1 MKKLIVAGCVVAV
14 VLASEGRQPTEWERF
29 DYMKDVTRVPHA
41 AKVPFR
47 LGVARWTY
55 HTVAKEYNGLA
66 KVLESMRK
74 VDCHYLGL
82 ISKTLSY
89 DASDAEIAQYKAF
102 LASYGVE
109 TVTLGPDEVSADEA
123 EARRIFE
130 FAKRFGM
137 KTVSLLPCEKKTIDG
152 KEVDVESEAALDVVE
167 KLVKEYD
174 IRVAIHNHG
183 PDMPNLYPTAEAIWK
198 RIEKRDARIGFC
210 FDIGHQYRAGHDPVA
225 AIRKYGK
232 RIYDVHLKNIK
243 SHPVCNL
250 ATPGPR
256 GELEIPQILQALADV
271 GYDGVC
277 HIEYE
282 RDFDDPT
289 LGLAESMGYYRGVMD
304 TLTPSGAGN

>member
-1 MKKLIVAGCVVAV
+1 MKKLLFATA
-14 VLASEGRQPTEWERF
+14 LALVFTSEGRQPTEWERY
-29 DYMKDVTRVPHA
+29 DYMKSVTRVPSA
-41 AKVPFR
+41 AKVPFK

-66 KVLESMRK
+66 KVLESMQK

-82 ISKTLSY
+82 ISKTLSL

-102 LASYGVE
+102 LAKYGVE
-109 TVTLGPDEVSADEA
+109 TVTLGPDDVTTDEA
-123 EARRIFE
+123 EVRKIFA

-137 KTVSLLPCEKKTIDG
+137 KTVALVPYEKKVIDG
-152 KEVDVESEAALDVVE
+152 QEVEVESDAALDVVE

-183 PDMPNLYPTAEAIWK
+183 PDMPYLYPTAEAIWK
-198 RIEKRDARIGFC
+198 RIEKRDSRIGLC
-210 FDIGHQYRAGHDPVA
+210 FDMGHQYRAGNDPVA
-225 AIRKYGK
+225 AIRKYGQ

-256 GELEIPQILQALADV
+256 GELEIPQIMQALADV
-271 GYDGVC
+271 GYAGVC

-289 LGLAESMGYYRGVMD
+289 LGLAESMGYYRGIMD
-304 TLTPSGAGN
+304 MLKVAK